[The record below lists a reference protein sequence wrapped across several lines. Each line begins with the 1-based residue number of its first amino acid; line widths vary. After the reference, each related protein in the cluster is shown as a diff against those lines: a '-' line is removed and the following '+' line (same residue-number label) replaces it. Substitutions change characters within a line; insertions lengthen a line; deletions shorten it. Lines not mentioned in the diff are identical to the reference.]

1 MMKLYYKIWV
11 DTLVK
16 IKAQPQNE
24 RRWKT
29 LSFVFISM
37 AMAMNFIT
45 VISIIQRN
53 ILGKSFY
60 NLGID
65 VFPGTKLDALLKFII
80 LFLLPVVIVN
90 YVLVFHNKKYE
101 KLIEKYKT
109 HNGKLGMT
117 YLLLSYFLPLILLV
131 LAYLIQ
137 NTM

>member
-1 MMKLYYKIWV
+1 
-11 DTLVK
+11 
-16 IKAQPQNE
+16 
-24 RRWKT
+24 
-29 LSFVFISM
+29 VFISM

>member
-1 MMKLYYKIWV
+1 MKLYYKIWV